1 MEKAKKKKQIT
12 TNVGYFLTRTLIRPI
27 CQNVTAPVKT
37 QIRACKKEQLVSFVG
52 AFEEHFAVT
61 LSTVS
66 PLAKEMPFTGTLKII
81 KHIMDITVTLRLVC
95 SFV

>member
-1 MEKAKKKKQIT
+1 MLFIFDWDTDCA
-12 TNVGYFLTRTLIRPI
+12 NLPNLMW
-27 CQNVTAPVKT
+27 PVNAE
-37 QIRACKKEQLVSFVG
+37 IRAREERRRRLRVGFVA

-61 LSTVS
+61 LSAVS

>member
-1 MEKAKKKKQIT
+1 MLVIFDEDTDCANLPNLT
-12 TNVGYFLTRTLIRPI
+12 T
-27 CQNVTAPVKT
+27 PVKP
-37 QIRACKKEQLVSFVG
+37 QIRAREEEQLVSFVG

-81 KHIMDITVTLRLVC
+81 KHIMDITVTP
-95 SFV
+95 

>member
-1 MEKAKKKKQIT
+1 MCQFAKS
-12 TNVGYFLTRTLIRPI
+12 NDAR
-27 CQNVTAPVKT
+27 QNSDKSLRNGV
-37 QIRACKKEQLVSFVG
+37 RFVG

-66 PLAKEMPFTGTLKII
+66 PLAKDMPFTGTLKII

>member
-1 MEKAKKKKQIT
+1 MLVIFDEDTDSTNLPNLT
-12 TNVGYFLTRTLIRPI
+12 T
-27 CQNVTAPVKT
+27 PVKT
-37 QIRACKKEQLVSFVG
+37 SIRVSFVG

>member
-1 MEKAKKKKQIT
+1 MHQFAKS
-12 TNVGYFLTRTLIRPI
+12 
-27 CQNVTAPVKT
+27 NVTRQT
-37 QIRACKKEQLVSFVG
+37 QIRARGRQQLVSFVR

-81 KHIMDITVTLRLVC
+81 KHIMDITVTL
-95 SFV
+95 

>member
-1 MEKAKKKKQIT
+1 MLFIFDEDTDCANLPNLT
-12 TNVGYFLTRTLIRPI
+12 T
-27 CQNVTAPVKT
+27 PVKPP
-37 QIRACKKEQLVSFVG
+37 IRAYKKEQLASFVG